1 MLKMAHVLRYSVPFA
16 AARSRGM
23 DSFAAAQKT
32 SEGGFASCEGDQRF
46 EYRAPSRARAEAKHT
61 WPLSTRTIPDASSIL
76 SFPAASGMMT
86 GETREIY

>member
-46 EYRAPSRARAEAKHT
+46 EYRAPSRARAEAKAHMA
-61 WPLSTRTIPDASSIL
+61 IVDANNPRCFKYSLFSSCV
-76 SFPAASGMMT
+76 
-86 GETREIY
+86 RNDDR